1 MLVPFSW
8 LKEFVDVHLPVEEAA
23 HALTMAGLE
32 VEGIEEAGDDRVMEV
47 NVTPD
52 RPDCLSVLGIAR
64 ELSAITGVPV
74 ILPEHRVPDDMA
86 ADFTLE
92 VLDETLCPR
101 YAGRIV
107 RGVTIGGSPGWMHER
122 LERCGIRSINTIVDI
137 TNYVLLEFG
146 HPLHAFDLATLRGST
161 IRVGTAGRDR
171 TIATLDGV
179 ERRLPEEALLIWDA
193 ERPVAVAGVMGGAET
208 EVGEGTTDIFIESAS
223 FQPVSVRR
231 TSKALG
237 LKTEAS
243 YRFERGTDILM
254 LEHALDRAAYLVRK
268 LAGGKTSSLLDAY
281 PRGFQPRAV
290 TVEYEKVNRVLGTK
304 LSPEDILGILGRLEL
319 ELSASRDSFEVIPPA
334 YRHDITTDVDII
346 EEVARLY
353 GYDRIPTVV
362 PRSEIS
368 SRVSGGKAGLI
379 EQVKGALMREGFHEA
394 VNYSFLNMDHL
405 DVLGIPEGDPRR
417 NCVALRNPLR
427 KEDAHLRSTLVA
439 SLIENV
445 RHNVARGVRDVRLFE
460 SGRVFFAT
468 SDLLPSEPQRIGGV
482 LMKNAAPELYPEKT
496 EGFYLMRG
504 ALEALMDSLRITD
517 YSFSPSREPFLHP
530 GKAADVSA
538 GGNRLGF
545 MGVLSPRIVERFDIK
560 TTQELLLFELDIE
573 MLLFCVPEAIVFS
586 PIPKFPSVERDMAI
600 IVDEER
606 PSSAVVG
613 AVRDYPSDFI
623 EEVSLFDSY
632 RGKGVP
638 EGKKSLGIGVTYRS
652 RERTLTEEEVESLH
666 AEILKHV
673 IEKTGGELRTRGP
686 V

>member
-64 ELSAITGVPV
+64 ELSAITGIPV
-74 ILPEHRVPDDMA
+74 TLPEHRVPDDTA

-92 VLDETLCPR
+92 ILDETLCPR

-146 HPLHAFDLATLRGST
+146 HPLHAFNLATLRGST

-268 LAGGKTSSLLDAY
+268 LAGGKTSPLLDAY

-368 SRVSGGKAGLI
+368 SRVSGAKAGLI
-379 EQVKGALMREGFHEA
+379 EQVKGALLREGFHEA

-405 DVLGIPEGDPRR
+405 DVLGETAWPSGTP
-417 NCVALRNPLR
+417 CGR
-427 KEDAHLRSTLVA
+427 KT
-439 SLIENV
+439 
-445 RHNVARGVRDVRLFE
+445 
-460 SGRVFFAT
+460 
-468 SDLLPSEPQRIGGV
+468 
-482 LMKNAAPELYPEKT
+482 
-496 EGFYLMRG
+496 
-504 ALEALMDSLRITD
+504 
-517 YSFSPSREPFLHP
+517 
-530 GKAADVSA
+530 
-538 GGNRLGF
+538 
-545 MGVLSPRIVERFDIK
+545 
-560 TTQELLLFELDIE
+560 
-573 MLLFCVPEAIVFS
+573 
-586 PIPKFPSVERDMAI
+586 
-600 IVDEER
+600 
-606 PSSAVVG
+606 
-613 AVRDYPSDFI
+613 
-623 EEVSLFDSY
+623 
-632 RGKGVP
+632 
-638 EGKKSLGIGVTYRS
+638 
-652 RERTLTEEEVESLH
+652 RT
-666 AEILKHV
+666 
-673 IEKTGGELRTRGP
+673 
-686 V
+686 